1 MSFKTAFLIVIL
13 LFSLSNMKAQN
24 FELGKVS
31 LAELQEKVHPK
42 DSSAVAAVLFEKGKN
57 SFEYSQEK
65 GFVMIT
71 EIKARIKIYKKG
83 GYDWASKS
91 VRFYLA
97 NDAKETVSFSDAIT
111 YNLIDGK
118 IEKTK
123 LKSDGEFD
131 EVLNK
136 YWGQKKITM
145 PNVKQGSVI
154 EFKYTIRSVRTGSPR
169 DWYFQ
174 SSIPVN
180 YSEYKNYVPEYFIYN
195 ANLKGFIRPVV
206 TAENGSNSITLN
218 SKERT
223 TSNRVTQTSFSS
235 DKIDYLETR
244 TTYLAENMP
253 AMKEES
259 FVNNIDN
266 YTSSLVQELA
276 MTKYPGEPLHAFSTN
291 WNAVVKTIYNYDD
304 FGPELNKTGYFEE
317 DLKAVLAGLNTSEE
331 KITAILHYVKSTVKW
346 NDYYGYSCNDGVKQ
360 AYKNKTGNVAEINLM
375 LTAMLRYAGLTANP
389 VLVSTRS
396 NGIALFPNRTAFNYV
411 IAAVENGTDV
421 VLLDATD
428 KFSSPNV
435 LPFRDLNWLGR
446 LIRKDGTSSEV
457 DLMPKQ
463 TSNDVITMNYAVNDK
478 GEVVGKLRRQRT
490 DHNAMIF
497 RSNVKDLKEEA
508 YLEKF
513 ENENDKIEVSDYLR
527 ANENDLKLPLIETI
541 SFTGA
546 NCSEIL
552 GGKIY
557 FKPMLSFSQS
567 NNPFKQEIREY
578 PVDFGFP
585 FLDKYAINL
594 QIPAGYKVESF
605 PASASI
611 LMEDGLGS
619 FKFLTSLSGDFIQ
632 ISILSQINMPIISA
646 EYYPALK
653 EFYQKMMEKEN
664 EKIVLS
670 KI

>member
-1 MSFKTAFLIVIL
+1 
-13 LFSLSNMKAQN
+13 
-24 FELGKVS
+24 
-31 LAELQEKVHPK
+31 
-42 DSSAVAAVLFEKGKN
+42 
-57 SFEYSQEK
+57 
-65 GFVMIT
+65 MIT
-71 EIKARIKIYKKG
+71 EIKARIKIYKKE

-91 VRFYLA
+91 VRFYLV

-276 MTKYPGEPLHAFSTN
+276 MTKYPGEPLQAFSTN

-527 ANENDLKLPLIETI
+527 TNENDLKLPLIETI

-619 FKFLTSLSGDFIQ
+619 FRFLTSLSGDSIQ

>member
-1 MSFKTAFLIVIL
+1 
-13 LFSLSNMKAQN
+13 MKAQN

-71 EIKARIKIYKKG
+71 EIKARIKIYKKE
-83 GYDWASKS
+83 GYEWANKS
-91 VRFYLA
+91 IRYYTV
-97 NDAKETVSFSDAIT
+97 NDAKETVSFSDATT
-111 YNLIDGK
+111 YNLVNDK

-145 PNVKQGSVI
+145 PNIKQGSVI

-206 TAENGSNSITLN
+206 TVENGRNSITLN

-244 TTYLAENMP
+244 TTYLAQNMP

-276 MTKYPGEPLHAFSTN
+276 MTKYPGEPLNAYSTN

-317 DLKAVLAGLNTSEE
+317 DLKAVLAGLNTAEE
-331 KITAILHYVKSTVKW
+331 KITAILQYVKSTVKW

-375 LTAMLRYAGLTANP
+375 LTAMLRHAGLTANP

-546 NCSEIL
+546 NSSEIL

-557 FKPMLSFSQS
+557 IKPMLSFSQG

-619 FKFLTSLSGDFIQ
+619 FKFLTSLSGDSIQ
-632 ISILSQINMPIISA
+632 VSILSQINRPIISA